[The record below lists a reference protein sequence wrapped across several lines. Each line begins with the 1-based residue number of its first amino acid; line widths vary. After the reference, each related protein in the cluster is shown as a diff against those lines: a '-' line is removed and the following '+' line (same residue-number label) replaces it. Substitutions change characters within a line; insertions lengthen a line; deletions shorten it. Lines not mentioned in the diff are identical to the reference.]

1 MPNIVLNELQ
11 RCDQTLNAGATP
23 KPPVSGLCKPG
34 RRAISG
40 DRVHCFMSEL
50 KQVGCELAQKINRI
64 TDIDEELKHALHRL
78 DTQEEEICRYRQQV
92 YKLEADLKARN
103 SKVKDLERKVVDQ
116 SSQSQETVKQA
127 KCEAEVAKGR
137 VQQLEEC
144 LEEQKRNNC
153 ELNQRIESLKSKLR
167 SSEKGAAYYRSLNAT
182 LDKTLES
189 KRMVIEDLQQQTQ
202 QYLERLVEF
211 EKVKMS
217 HKYLDHFD
225 TSDELQAAKL
235 MLKEKD
241 FEIAQLWEN
250 LTVLETA
257 VCENLNEIGVDG
269 RTFKKTPLIVATAK
283 QNLRPSQSEQ
293 SRCNACC
300 DCELALAQEEG
311 QLNTGCMS
319 SSGRFVKDGK
329 SGKVSSKKLEEVSR
343 NLQYI
348 LKKITQLKQV
358 GGGCGNA
365 QAALTAGQGGDEQC
379 ASLPDFNHNC
389 NCGK

>member
-1 MPNIVLNELQ
+1 MPNIALNELQ
-11 RCDQTLNAGATP
+11 RCDQTLNAAATKAATP
-23 KPPVSGLCKPG
+23 KFPVSGLSKPG
-34 RRAISG
+34 RKAISG

-50 KQVGCELAQKINRI
+50 KQVGSELAQKINRL

-92 YKLEADLKARN
+92 YKLEADLRARN

-116 SSQSQETVKQA
+116 NSQSQETVKQA
-127 KCEAEVAKGR
+127 MCEAEVAKCR

-144 LEEQKRNNC
+144 LEEQKRNNS

-189 KRMVIEDLQQQTQ
+189 KRMVIEDLQHQTQ

-217 HKYLDHFD
+217 HKYLDHAD
-225 TSDELQAAKL
+225 TSDQLQAAKM

-257 VCENLNEIGVDG
+257 VCENLNELGVDG
-269 RTFKKTPLIVATAK
+269 RIFKKTPLIVATAK
-283 QNLRPSQSEQ
+283 QSQPSQSEQ
-293 SRCNACC
+293 PSCCNVCC
-300 DCELALAQEEG
+300 DLVMAQED

-319 SSGRFVKDGK
+319 SGRVVKDSK
-329 SGKVSSKKLEEVSR
+329 SSKVSSSKLEEVSR
-343 NLQYI
+343 NLQNI

-379 ASLPDFNHNC
+379 AALPDFNHNC
-389 NCGK
+389 SCGK